1 MTKEEHS
8 PCTRCCVDTPEST
21 RCPIASLGLDFLGFR
36 LLPTEEMLQ
45 REERMSGTRFNTR
58 LRLGGSIFSYTFAS
72 TAQRFVVGD
81 RKPSC
86 VSLQNLVIRRSITS
100 EISAANKHDFT
111 ATYLINSCGL
121 SPEDAISLSSKVEL
135 QSPHGADSVL
145 ALLSSH
151 GLSATQISKLV
162 RSRPAILLADPENTL
177 LPKLQF
183 FSSLGVS
190 REDLGRV
197 LSFNPHLLSRS
208 LENQIIP
215 SYTFI
220 RSLISRENVIAVLKR
235 QSWIFLENHSKK
247 VVPNIGLLRELG
259 MPQSCIT
266 LLLAHNTHVLMCKH
280 EQFGALVGEVKEM
293 GFDPK
298 KSTFVT
304 AMRALCGKSSRSI
317 WNRNREIYRR
327 SWGWSEDDVASAF
340 RKNPQCMILSEKKIM
355 QVMDFLVNKMGWS
368 SRLIATCPVVLCFSL
383 EKRIIPR
390 CLVVKVLL
398 MKGLVDEDL
407 SLAYVLLPAE
417 IKFLERFVTRYTDQ
431 VPQLSSVY
439 DGKLDIKDV

>member
-1 MTKEEHS
+1 
-8 PCTRCCVDTPEST
+8 
-21 RCPIASLGLDFLGFR
+21 
-36 LLPTEEMLQ
+36 
-45 REERMSGTRFNTR
+45 
-58 LRLGGSIFSYTFAS
+58 
-72 TAQRFVVGD
+72 
-81 RKPSC
+81 
-86 VSLQNLVIRRSITS
+86 
-100 EISAANKHDFT
+100 
-111 ATYLINSCGL
+111 
-121 SPEDAISLSSKVEL
+121 
-135 QSPHGADSVL
+135 
-145 ALLSSH
+145 
-151 GLSATQISKLV
+151 
-162 RSRPAILLADPENTL
+162 
-177 LPKLQF
+177 
-183 FSSLGVS
+183 
-190 REDLGRV
+190 
-197 LSFNPHLLSRS
+197 
-208 LENQIIP
+208 
-215 SYTFI
+215 
-220 RSLISRENVIAVLKR
+220 
-235 QSWIFLENHSKK
+235 
-247 VVPNIGLLRELG
+247 
-259 MPQSCIT
+259 MPQSCIA
-266 LLLAHNTHVLMCKH
+266 LLLAHNTHVLICKH
-280 EQFGALVGEVKEM
+280 EQFGALVDEVKEM

-327 SWGWSEDDVASAF
+327 SWGWSEDDLVSAF

-417 IKFLERFVTRYTDQ
+417 NKFLERFVTRYTDQ